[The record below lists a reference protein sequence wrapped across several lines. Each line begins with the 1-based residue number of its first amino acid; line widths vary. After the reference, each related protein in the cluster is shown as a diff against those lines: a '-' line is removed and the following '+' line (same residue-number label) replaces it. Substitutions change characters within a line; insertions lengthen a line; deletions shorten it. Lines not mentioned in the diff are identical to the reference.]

1 MILILK
7 SMVQTWCSSIS
18 SQFHI
23 SWEQLEILVLLSL
36 SLAFGYLL
44 LRICDVVLF
53 GQTTTSKLRQ
63 SSFILEEGDPY
74 TYDYVHIRP
83 NRANETAS
91 SEEEENLLCKADT
104 DFHFNMPQ
112 HVREE
117 EEDNLETIIGST
129 SYPSKVVARIEEDV
143 TSYPSSLL
151 QEGNDAIGLRKRNP
165 SQLESTI
172 VHRDISAVE
181 GEEGYVMVTKKKTSA
196 VNHPR
201 YTS

>member
-1 MILILK
+1 MKKYEKMILVLR

-18 SQFHI
+18 SQFHM

-53 GQTTTSKLRQ
+53 GQTTTSKLRH
-63 SSFILEEGDPY
+63 SSFILEEGDPS

-83 NRANETAS
+83 NIANETAS

-129 SYPSKVVARIEEDV
+129 SYPSKVAARIEEDV
-143 TSYPSSLL
+143 TSYSSSSSL
-151 QEGNDAIGLRKRNP
+151 QEGNNAIGLRKRKP
-165 SQLESTI
+165 SQLESTT

-181 GEEGYVMVTKKKTSA
+181 DEEGYVMVTK
-196 VNHPR
+196 R
-201 YTS
+201 